1 MSAND
6 PRRHRAVDRGR
17 KRHAPRRCCGTFCTC
32 SARTRRSRR
41 SVPGAC
47 LLQVASG
54 SAPKL
59 FEPVVPFTQFQTIS
73 RMMPMPV
80 KAMSSHH
87 PVRSRSCRR
96 RTETA
101 TPGSSSAKDITTP
114 IRPVP
119 MAPPMMPPH
128 QVCKSRKQNPI
139 PKLRTRC
146 AARESD
152 VIVETRFDRF
162 AEVHC
167 PASELRR
174 RHLSGTNRY
183 FDRAESD
190 IKTIAAV
197 HSQCRIWVKS
207 GHFAMRAPCPLY
219 PPTAFFVTQEE
230 AGAANTLFAPN
241 SARNFRP
248 WRVTKINEPHGYFK
262 NPRARSCL

>member
-1 MSAND
+1 
-6 PRRHRAVDRGR
+6 
-17 KRHAPRRCCGTFCTC
+17 
-32 SARTRRSRR
+32 
-41 SVPGAC
+41 
-47 LLQVASG
+47 
-54 SAPKL
+54 
-59 FEPVVPFTQFQTIS
+59 
-73 RMMPMPV
+73 
-80 KAMSSHH
+80 
-87 PVRSRSCRR
+87 
-96 RTETA
+96 
-101 TPGSSSAKDITTP
+101 
-114 IRPVP
+114 
-119 MAPPMMPPH
+119 MMPPTN
-128 QVCKSRKQNPI
+128 CKSRKQNPI
-139 PKLRTRC
+139 PKLRARC